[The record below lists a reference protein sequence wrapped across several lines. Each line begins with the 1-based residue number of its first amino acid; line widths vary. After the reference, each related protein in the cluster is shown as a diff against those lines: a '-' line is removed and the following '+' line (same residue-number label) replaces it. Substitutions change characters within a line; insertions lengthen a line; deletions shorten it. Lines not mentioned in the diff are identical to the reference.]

1 MKKKLLGG
9 ELLSLEHSNP
19 RQIQQLI
26 FSLQSVDSILKQ
38 KRTSDTMAAE
48 GQEDMLDFNAQ
59 KMDDQMGELL
69 EYVFFFLPPVPP
81 SPQAAVLMRETHSAP
96 SKTTP

>member
-1 MKKKLLGG
+1 
-9 ELLSLEHSNP
+9 
-19 RQIQQLI
+19 
-26 FSLQSVDSILKQ
+26 
-38 KRTSDTMAAE
+38 MAAE

-69 EYVFFFLPPVPP
+69 EYAPFFPPTDPYTNY
-81 SPQAAVLMRETHSAP
+81 RKAP

>member
-1 MKKKLLGG
+1 
-9 ELLSLEHSNP
+9 
-19 RQIQQLI
+19 
-26 FSLQSVDSILKQ
+26 
-38 KRTSDTMAAE
+38 MAAE

-69 EYVFFFLPPVPP
+69 EYAAFSSPSFSYLPR
-81 SPQAAVLMRETHSAP
+81 SPVLMRDKFQAP